1 MVASVQK
8 GIRQDPSPRPNPKE
22 AIAMPSSRTILSALA
37 LLGITLGLAITTATT
52 AEAATESPPFE
63 LRFPQETSATEFSS
77 TFGARRSS
85 GRLHKGNDLMAPK
98 MTEVFAVADGI
109 VDTVRVSGNA
119 GRYLVISHEGGW
131 TSTYM
136 HLNNDT
142 PGTDNGRADWRY
154 TLAPGVDEGTAVSA
168 GDLIAYVGDS
178 GNAEWTGSH
187 THFELRHN
195 GTAVN
200 PYQLLIEAF
209 RNDEARDFASYR
221 PARVPTMDQTG

>member
-1 MVASVQK
+1 M
-8 GIRQDPSPRPNPKE
+8 PSPR
-22 AIAMPSSRTILSALA
+22 TTLVALA
-37 LLGITLGLAITTATT
+37 CLGITLFLGLAGPATAQ
-52 AEAATESPPFE
+52 AASEEPPFE
-63 LRFPQETSATEFSS
+63 LRFPQEISTTEFSS

-85 GRLHKGNDLMAPK
+85 GRRHKGNDLMAPK
-98 MTEVFAVADGI
+98 MTEVYAVANGV

-119 GRYLVISHEGGW
+119 GRYLVIAHEGGW

-154 TLAPGVDEGTAVSA
+154 TLAPGVGEGTVVSG

-195 GTAVN
+195 GRAVN
-200 PYQLLIEAF
+200 PYRLLTEAL
-209 RNDEARDFASYR
+209 RNEK
-221 PARVPTMDQTG
+221 ARVLADYWPAGVSTLDQSG